1 MAPLTGWARLQTASS
16 TNVTL
21 VLKLGRRS
29 RVIAP
34 ASVLLAGV
42 LAGCQ
47 QPTPAVTL
55 QSGGISVRST
65 ATAYVRNG
73 RQVASTERVTVLRAR
88 AGATVG
94 IDVDHGLADKGW
106 SVHITPRTT
115 NATTLDSP
123 SLKGQHHF
131 SFQVGSVTTQVVI
144 SEVGAGTTPQGLW
157 VFAVSPTLQ

>member
-1 MAPLTGWARLQTASS
+1 MNGVRKQWGRAR
-16 TNVTL
+16 V
-21 VLKLGRRS
+21 V
-29 RVIAP
+29 VP
-34 ASVLLAGV
+34 AAAVLAGV

-55 QSGGISVRST
+55 QAGGISVRST

-73 RQVASTERVTVLRAR
+73 KQVSSTDRVKVLKAR
-88 AGATVG
+88 PGATVG
-94 IDVDHGLADKGW
+94 IDVDHGLAEKGW

-131 SFQVGSVTTQVVI
+131 SFQVGSVTTQVVV
-144 SEVGAGTTPQGLW
+144 SEVGTGTTPQGLW
-157 VFAVSPTLQ
+157 VFAVEPTLQ